1 MVAVRTVAA
10 KNNAHRRARRHSRP
24 MRDAWEAAFTERARA
39 YWTAERLDR
48 LLEGKRLAIRPD
60 EAPALLRALGIL
72 HRDASMPPH
81 EHRKFFQINHMV
93 ALLLPALRP
102 LMDAVRGQRPLRI
115 VDAACGRSYLT
126 LLLAHA
132 LDRAYDCPVQVLGV
146 DRNAALMVESARRTE
161 AAALGHRVRHHA
173 SALEALDPARA
184 FAAAFG
190 EPTDAAQDA
199 AAPIEVDVVVS
210 LHACDTATDDA
221 IVLARRLGAR
231 LCAVAPCCQAE
242 LAAAWAQAS
251 TPSDAFG
258 RVHRSPHLRRQVAAS
273 ITDTMRT
280 QLMAAVGYDVIA
292 MEFVPTEHTP
302 KNMLL
307 RGALSPGAA
316 PDGSAWAEYEALR
329 DATGGCGIGLAA
341 RLTPWGPPPR

>member
-1 MVAVRTVAA
+1 MVAAPTAPA
-10 KNNAHRRARRHSRP
+10 KNNAHRRARRHSRR
-24 MRDAWEAAFTERARA
+24 MRDAWEAAFTARAQA

-81 EHRKFFQINHMV
+81 ERRKFFQINHMV
-93 ALLLPALRP
+93 ALLTPALRP
-102 LMDAVRGQRPLRI
+102 LADAVRGQRPLRI

-132 LDRAYDCPVQVLGV
+132 VDRAFECPVQVLGV
-146 DRNAALMVESARRTE
+146 DRNAALMLESERRTE
-161 AAALGHRVRHHA
+161 AAALGHLVRHHA
-173 SALEALDPARA
+173 SALEALDPAQA

-190 EPTDAAQDA
+190 AE
-199 AAPIEVDVVVS
+199 APGAGATLEVDVVVS

-242 LAAAWAQAS
+242 LAAAWAQLSARS
-251 TPSDAFG
+251 EAFG
-258 RVHRSPHLRRQVAAS
+258 RVHGSPHLRRQVAAS
-273 ITDTMRT
+273 ITDTMRV
-280 QLMAAVGYDVIA
+280 QLLTAVGYDVTA

-307 RGALSPGAA
+307 RGTRTPSAA
-316 PDGSAWAEYEALR
+316 PDPTAWAEYEALR
-329 DATGGCGIGLAA
+329 AATGGCGLGLAA
-341 RLTPWGPPPR
+341 RLAPWGPQPG

>member
-1 MVAVRTVAA
+1 
-10 KNNAHRRARRHSRP
+10 
-24 MRDAWEAAFTERARA
+24 MRDAWEAAFSERARA

-81 EHRKFFQINHMV
+81 ERRKFFQINHMV

-102 LMDAVRGQRPLRI
+102 LMAAVRGQRPLRI

-146 DRNAALMVESARRTE
+146 DRNAALMAESTRRTE
-161 AAALGHRVRHHA
+161 AAALGHLVRHHA
-173 SALEALDPARA
+173 SALEALDPTQA

-190 EPTDAAQDA
+190 DGAGAQGN
-199 AAPIEVDVVVS
+199 APSIEVDVVVS

-242 LAAAWAQAS
+242 LAAAWAQVSA
-251 TPSDAFG
+251 PSEAFG

-273 ITDTMRT
+273 VTDTMRT
-280 QLMAAVGYDVIA
+280 QLMAAVGYEVTA

-307 RGALSPGAA
+307 RGALTPGAA
-316 PDGSAWAEYEALR
+316 PDGSAWAEDEALR